1 MFPGRIPVAFQL
13 PEINRSH
20 RQGTVVQ
27 EAAYLLHRL
36 SGLPPKLGRRV
47 AENVD
52 PRWRQSS
59 LEVPAQVAVE
69 GAASDSSP
77 AVGAGWPQGLVGLQG
92 GEILAEGFQGLQYG
106 PERRSLHP
114 G

>member
-77 AVGAGWPQGLVGLQG
+77 AVGAGWPQGLVGLHG
-92 GEILAEGFQGLQYG
+92 GEFACRRLPG
-106 PERRSLHP
+106 PAVSP
-114 G
+114 